1 MSLANFLTSL
11 RIFLSPFFLVVF
23 FLPEWSDGS
32 FKLASV
38 IIFWLLFIVMELS
51 DLFDGMAARAS
62 GTVSDLGK
70 VFDPFADVVSRM
82 TYFLCLVGIGLMP
95 IWVFA
100 IIMYRELGIIFIRL
114 LAVRKGFVMGA
125 RMGGKLKAWTYA
137 FGGISGLLYVSFER
151 TGLLSGILPQLRIAA
166 EICFYL
172 SAGAAL
178 ISLTDYLIML
188 YKKFKV
194 ADQ

>member
-70 VFDPFADVVSRM
+70 VF
-82 TYFLCLVGIGLMP
+82 
-95 IWVFA
+95 
-100 IIMYRELGIIFIRL
+100 
-114 LAVRKGFVMGA
+114 
-125 RMGGKLKAWTYA
+125 
-137 FGGISGLLYVSFER
+137 
-151 TGLLSGILPQLRIAA
+151 
-166 EICFYL
+166 
-172 SAGAAL
+172 
-178 ISLTDYLIML
+178 
-188 YKKFKV
+188 
-194 ADQ
+194 